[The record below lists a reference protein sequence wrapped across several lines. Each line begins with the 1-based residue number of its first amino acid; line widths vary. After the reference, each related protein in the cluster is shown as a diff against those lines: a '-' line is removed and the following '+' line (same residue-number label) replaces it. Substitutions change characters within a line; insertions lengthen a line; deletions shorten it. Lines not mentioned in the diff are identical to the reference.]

1 MSFNVLSPSP
11 SQDEVRFRPFAGR
24 EDFAGMLAV
33 LRASK
38 AADGIDDA
46 DTLAGLA
53 RRYAQ
58 LDNCDPATDMV
69 MLESQGELIGYGR
82 TAWSA
87 QAGSETWLY
96 DHMAYLQPAWRRRGL
111 GGAMLGWLEQ
121 RALAKSRE
129 QGRAPQTAAFH
140 QVFSRETE
148 SAKAALLASA
158 GYALARYFFQM
169 QRPDLEGIPVC
180 PLPPGLELRPVR
192 ARQLRAIWA
201 ANVEAFRD
209 HWSEPER
216 SEAEYES
223 WLENGEYQPEIWKVA
238 WDSQSNEVAG
248 MVLGYIDHEQN
259 KRQRRRRGMTENI
272 CVRRPWRRRGL
283 AHALIAANLRELKAR
298 GMREATLTVDS
309 DNLTGAL
316 TIYERMGFRVIRR
329 DTMWRKAMPLAPDKR
344 QTE

>member
-1 MSFNVLSPSP
+1 MLSPSP
-11 SQDEVRFRPFAGR
+11 SPDEVRFRPFAGR
-24 EDFAGMLAV
+24 ADFPGMLAV

-38 AADGIDDA
+38 AADALQDA

-53 RRYAQ
+53 ERYAH

-69 MLESQGELIGYGR
+69 MLERHGQLIGYGR
-82 TAWSA
+82 TACSK

-96 DHMAYLQPAWRRRGL
+96 DHMAYLQPGWRRRGL
-111 GGAMLGWLEQ
+111 GGALLGWLEQ

-129 QGRAPQTAAFH
+129 QALVPQAAAFH

-148 SAKAALLASA
+148 TAKEALLASA
-158 GYALARYFFQM
+158 GYAPARYFFQM
-169 QRPDLEGIPVC
+169 QRPNLEQIPAG

-192 ARQLRAIWA
+192 ASQLRVIWE

-209 HWSEPER
+209 NWGEPER
-216 SEAEYES
+216 SEAEYRN
-223 WLENGEYQPEIWKVA
+223 WLQSGEYQPKIWKVA

-283 AHALIAANLRELKAR
+283 AQALIAANLRELKAR

-316 TIYERMGFRVIRR
+316 HLYESMGFRVMRR
-329 DTMWRKAMPLAPDKR
+329 DTMWRKAILLAPDER